1 MRSCSIIYVVTPLT
15 TSCFFFSVQRA
26 MRSLGED
33 VATRDEKIKKLT
45 MEVLEAKEVRVEGQ
59 LMIEEAERRMKQNL
73 RLQVKNY
80 QNDTDRGKQNESS
93 ELLSL
98 REENEKLG
106 ETIMALREWERD
118 RVTRR
123 SNLRSSGGAGV
134 GLGVSVGG
142 SR

>member
-1 MRSCSIIYVVTPLT
+1 M
-15 TSCFFFSVQRA
+15 
-26 MRSLGED
+26 
-33 VATRDEKIKKLT
+33 ATRDEKIKKLT